1 MRWGLRNAHV
11 CRLQGLE
18 GAQPPEPA
26 DSQARARAS
35 AQAEAMAQ
43 ARTQLLKWAAAQQ
56 SPAEGQS
63 SSIKVCA
70 SPNRVVALLGRLAYR
85 ITH

>member
-1 MRWGLRNAHV
+1 MCSGLRDAHV
-11 CRLQGLE
+11 CRVQGLE
-18 GAQPPEPA
+18 GAQPSEPA
-26 DSQARARAS
+26 DVQARARAS

-70 SPNRVVALLGRLAYR
+70 CPNLAVALLGRLACR
-85 ITH
+85 ITR